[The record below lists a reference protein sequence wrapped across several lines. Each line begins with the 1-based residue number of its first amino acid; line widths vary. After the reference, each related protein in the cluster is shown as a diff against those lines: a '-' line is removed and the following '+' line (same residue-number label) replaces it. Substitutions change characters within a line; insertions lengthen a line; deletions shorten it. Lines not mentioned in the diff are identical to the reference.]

1 VINSVLALGFDDT
14 KFNWADLTPIAVEH
28 KKLSSENESDVNKA
42 IDANTSVI
50 GIYASHDIVL
60 ASGLI
65 GAFLTIDAASLL
77 GKSSVGKDDQ
87 WVKDA
92 GALRDLLRVTRT
104 LKAEPK
110 DVIAQTLGENA
121 YAAFNALI
129 ASASRQTKTIL
140 VGPGAIALGFVALR
154 SNSKLKDYLLVAN
167 TPVVPAITEAI
178 KFMGSKTIMNSKENV
193 HPLAELALAVSALK
207 ASEL

>member
-1 VINSVLALGFDDT
+1 MINSVLALGFDDT

-167 TPVVPAITEAI
+167 TPIVPAITEAI
-178 KFMGSKTIMNSKENV
+178 KFMGSKTIMNTKENV

>member
-167 TPVVPAITEAI
+167 TPIVPAITEAI
-178 KFMGSKTIMNSKENV
+178 KFMGSKTIMNTKENV

>member
-77 GKSSVGKDDQ
+77 GKSSVGNDDQ

-167 TPVVPAITEAI
+167 TPIVPAITEAI
-178 KFMGSKTIMNSKENV
+178 KFMGSKTIMNTKENV

>member
-1 VINSVLALGFDDT
+1 MINSVLALGFDDT
-14 KFNWADLTPIAVEH
+14 KFNWSDLTPIAVEH
-28 KKLSSENESDVNKA
+28 KKLSSENENNVNKA

-50 GIYASHDIVL
+50 GIYASHDIVS

-77 GKSSVGKDDQ
+77 GKSSVGNDDQ

-104 LKAEPK
+104 LKSEQK
-110 DVIAQTLGENA
+110 EVITKTLGENA

-154 SNSKLKDYLLVAN
+154 SNSKLKDYLLIAN
-167 TPVVPAITEAI
+167 TPVVPALTEAI
-178 KFMGSKTIMNSKENV
+178 KFMGCKVIMNTKENA
-193 HPLAELALAVSALK
+193 HPLAELALAVSAVK

>member
-1 VINSVLALGFDDT
+1 MINSVLALGFDDT
-14 KFNWADLTPIAVEH
+14 KFNWSDLTPIAVEH
-28 KKLSSENESDVNKA
+28 KKLSSENENEVNKA

-50 GIYASHDIVL
+50 GIYVTHDIVL

-77 GKSSVGKDDQ
+77 GKSSVGNDAQ

-92 GALRDLLRVTRT
+92 GALRDLLRVTRD
-104 LKAEPK
+104 LKSEPK
-110 DVIAQTLGENA
+110 EVISKTLGENA
-121 YAAFNALI
+121 YSAFNAII

-167 TPVVPAITEAI
+167 TPVAPAITEAI
-178 KFMGSKTIMNSKENV
+178 KFMGCKVIMNTKENT

>member
-1 VINSVLALGFDDT
+1 MINSVLALGFDDT

-28 KKLSSENESDVNKA
+28 KKLSTENESDVNKA

-77 GKSSVGKDDQ
+77 GKSSVGNDDQ

-104 LKAEPK
+104 LKSEPK
-110 DVIAQTLGENA
+110 EVIAKTLGENA
-121 YAAFNALI
+121 YSAFNAII

-178 KFMGSKTIMNSKENV
+178 KFMGCKVIMNTKENT

>member
-129 ASASRQTKTIL
+129 TSASRQTKTIL

-178 KFMGSKTIMNSKENV
+178 KFMGSKTIMNTKENV

>member
-1 VINSVLALGFDDT
+1 MINSVLALGFDDT
-14 KFNWADLTPIAVEH
+14 KFNWSDLTPIAVEH
-28 KKLSSENESDVNKA
+28 KKPSSENENDVNKA

-60 ASGLI
+60 ASGLV

-77 GKSSVGKDDQ
+77 GKSSVGNDDQ

-104 LKAEPK
+104 LKSEPK
-110 DVIAQTLGENA
+110 EVIAKTLGENA
-121 YAAFNALI
+121 FAAFNALI

-167 TPVVPAITEAI
+167 TPITPSLTEAI
-178 KFMGSKTIMNSKENV
+178 KFMGCKTIMNSTENA

>member
-1 VINSVLALGFDDT
+1 MINSVLALGFDDT
-14 KFNWADLTPIAVEH
+14 KFNWSDLTPIAVEH
-28 KKLSSENESDVNKA
+28 KKLSSENENDVNKA

-50 GIYASHDIVL
+50 GIYATHDIVL

-77 GKSSVGKDDQ
+77 GKSSVGNDDQ

-104 LKAEPK
+104 LKSDPK
-110 DVIAQTLGENA
+110 EVITKTLGENA

-167 TPVVPAITEAI
+167 TPISPSLTEAI
-178 KFMGSKTIMNSKENV
+178 KFMGCKTIMNTKENV
-193 HPLAELALAVSALK
+193 HPLAELALAVSAVK

>member
-1 VINSVLALGFDDT
+1 MINSILALGFDDT
-14 KFNWADLTPIAVEH
+14 KFNWSDLTPIAVEH
-28 KKLSSENESDVNKA
+28 KKLSSENENDVNKA

-50 GIYASHDIVL
+50 GIYATHDIVL

-77 GKSSVGKDDQ
+77 GKSSVGNDDQ

-104 LKAEPK
+104 LKSEPK
-110 DVIAQTLGENA
+110 EVIAKTLGENA

-129 ASASRQTKTIL
+129 ASASRQTQTIL

-154 SNSKLKDYLLVAN
+154 ANSKLKDYLLVAN

-178 KFMGSKTIMNSKENV
+178 KFMGCKTIMNTKESV

>member
-1 VINSVLALGFDDT
+1 MINSVLALGFDDT
-14 KFNWADLTPIAVEH
+14 KFNWSDLTPIAVEH
-28 KKLSSENESDVNKA
+28 KKLSSENENDVNKA

-77 GKSSVGKDDQ
+77 GKSSVGNDDQ

-104 LKAEPK
+104 LKSDPK
-110 DVIAQTLGENA
+110 EVITKTLGENA

-167 TPVVPAITEAI
+167 TPITPSLTEAI
-178 KFMGSKTIMNSKENV
+178 KFMGCKTIMNTKENV
-193 HPLAELALAVSALK
+193 HPLAELALAVSAVK

>member
-14 KFNWADLTPIAVEH
+14 KFNWSDLTPIAVEH
-28 KKLSSENESDVNKA
+28 KKLSSENENDVNKA

-50 GIYASHDIVL
+50 GINVSNDIVS

-77 GKSSVGKDDQ
+77 GKSSVGNDDQ

-92 GALRDLLRVTRT
+92 GALRDLLRVTRD
-104 LKAEPK
+104 LKSDPQE
-110 DVIAQTLGENA
+110 VITKTLGVNA

-140 VGPGAIALGFVALR
+140 VGPGAIALGFVAMR

-167 TPVVPAITEAI
+167 TPVTPALTEAI
-178 KFMGSKTIMNSKENV
+178 KFMGCKTIMNTKENA
-193 HPLAELALAVSALK
+193 HPLVELALAVSAVK

>member
-1 VINSVLALGFDDT
+1 MINSVLALGFDTT
-14 KFNWADLTPIAVEH
+14 KFNWSDLTPIAVEH
-28 KKLSSENESDVNKA
+28 KKLSSENENDVNKA

-50 GIYASHDIVL
+50 GIYATHDIVL

-77 GKSSVGKDDQ
+77 GKSSVGNDDQ

-104 LKAEPK
+104 LKSDPK
-110 DVIAQTLGENA
+110 EVITKTLGENA

-178 KFMGSKTIMNSKENV
+178 KFMGSKTIMNTKENV

>member
-1 VINSVLALGFDDT
+1 MINSVLALGFDDT
-14 KFNWADLTPIAVEH
+14 KFNWSDLTPIAVEH
-28 KKLSSENESDVNKA
+28 KKLSSENENDVNKA

-50 GIYASHDIVL
+50 GIYATHDIVL

-77 GKSSVGKDDQ
+77 GKSNVGNDDQ

-104 LKAEPK
+104 LKSDPK
-110 DVIAQTLGENA
+110 EVITKTLGENA

-167 TPVVPAITEAI
+167 TPITPSLTEAI
-178 KFMGSKTIMNSKENV
+178 KFMGCKTIMNTKENV
-193 HPLAELALAVSALK
+193 HPLAELALAVSAVK

>member
-14 KFNWADLTPIAVEH
+14 KFNWADLTPLAVEH
-28 KKLSSENESDVNKA
+28 KKLSSENENDVNKA

-50 GIYASHDIVL
+50 GIYATHDIVL

-77 GKSSVGKDDQ
+77 GKSSVGNDDQ

-104 LKAEPK
+104 LKSDPK
-110 DVIAQTLGENA
+110 EVITKTLGENA

-167 TPVVPAITEAI
+167 TPISPSLTEAI
-178 KFMGSKTIMNSKENV
+178 KFMGCKTIMNTKENV
-193 HPLAELALAVSALK
+193 HPLAELALAVSAVK

>member
-1 VINSVLALGFDDT
+1 MINSVLALGFDDT

-77 GKSSVGKDDQ
+77 GKSSVGNDDQ

-129 ASASRQTKTIL
+129 TSASRQTKTIL

-178 KFMGSKTIMNSKENV
+178 KFMGSKTIMNTKENV

>member
-1 VINSVLALGFDDT
+1 MINSVLALGFDDT

-28 KKLSSENESDVNKA
+28 KKLSSENENDVNKA

-77 GKSSVGKDDQ
+77 GKSSVGNDDQ

-104 LKAEPK
+104 LKSEPK
-110 DVIAQTLGENA
+110 DVIAKTLGDNSF
-121 YAAFNALI
+121 AAFNALI
-129 ASASRQTKTIL
+129 ASTSRQTKTIL

-167 TPVVPAITEAI
+167 TPIVPAITEAI
-178 KFMGSKTIMNSKENV
+178 KFMGIKTIMNTKENV

>member
-1 VINSVLALGFDDT
+1 MINSVLALGFDDT
-14 KFNWADLTPIAVEH
+14 KFNWSDLTPIAVEH
-28 KKLSSENESDVNKA
+28 KKLSSENENDVNKA

-77 GKSSVGKDDQ
+77 GKSSVGNDDQ

-104 LKAEPK
+104 LKSEPK
-110 DVIAQTLGENA
+110 EVIAQTLGENA

-129 ASASRQTKTIL
+129 ASTSRQTKTIL

-167 TPVVPAITEAI
+167 TPIVPAITEAI
-178 KFMGSKTIMNSKENV
+178 KFMGSKTIMNTKENV

>member
-1 VINSVLALGFDDT
+1 MINSVLALGFDT
-14 KFNWADLTPIAVEH
+14 AKFNWSDLTPIAVEH
-28 KKLSSENESDVNKA
+28 KKLSSENENDVNKA

-50 GIYASHDIVL
+50 GIYATHDIVL

-77 GKSSVGKDDQ
+77 GKSSVGNDDQ

-92 GALRDLLRVTRT
+92 GALRDLLRITRT
-104 LKAEPK
+104 LKSDPK
-110 DVIAQTLGENA
+110 EVITKTLGENA
-121 YAAFNALI
+121 YSAFNALI

-140 VGPGAIALGFVALR
+140 VGPGAISLGFVALR

-178 KFMGSKTIMNSKENV
+178 KFMGSKVIMNTKENV

>member
-1 VINSVLALGFDDT
+1 MINSVLALGFDDT
-14 KFNWADLTPIAVEH
+14 KFNWSDLTPIAVEH
-28 KKLSSENESDVNKA
+28 KKLSSENENDVNKA

-50 GIYASHDIVL
+50 GIYATHDIVL

-77 GKSSVGKDDQ
+77 GKSSVGNDDQ

-92 GALRDLLRVTRT
+92 AALRDLLRVTRT

-110 DVIAQTLGENA
+110 EVIAKTLGENA
-121 YAAFNALI
+121 YEAFNALI

-154 SNSKLKDYLLVAN
+154 ANSKLKDYLLVAN
-167 TPVVPAITEAI
+167 TPMVPAITEAI
-178 KFMGSKTIMNSKENV
+178 KFMGSKTIMNTKENV

>member
-1 VINSVLALGFDDT
+1 MINSVLALGFDTT
-14 KFNWADLTPIAVEH
+14 KFNWSDLTPIAVEH
-28 KKLSSENESDVNKA
+28 KKLSSENENDVNKA

-50 GIYASHDIVL
+50 GIYATHDIVL

-77 GKSSVGKDDQ
+77 GKSSVGNDDQ

-92 GALRDLLRVTRT
+92 GALRDLLRITRT
-104 LKAEPK
+104 LKSDPK
-110 DVIAQTLGENA
+110 EVITKTLGENA

-140 VGPGAIALGFVALR
+140 VGPGAISLGFVALR

-178 KFMGSKTIMNSKENV
+178 KFMGSKVIMNTKENV

>member
-1 VINSVLALGFDDT
+1 MINSVLALGFDDT

-28 KKLSSENESDVNKA
+28 KKLSSENENDVNKA

-77 GKSSVGKDDQ
+77 GKSSVGNDDQ

-92 GALRDLLRVTRT
+92 GSLRDLLRVTRT
-104 LKAEPK
+104 LKSDPK
-110 DVIAQTLGENA
+110 EVITKTLGENA
-121 YAAFNALI
+121 FFAFDALI

-178 KFMGSKTIMNSKENV
+178 KFMGSKVIMNTKENV
-193 HPLAELALAVSALK
+193 HPLAELALAVSAVK

>member
-1 VINSVLALGFDDT
+1 MINSVLALGFDTT
-14 KFNWADLTPIAVEH
+14 KFNWSDLTPIAVEH
-28 KKLSSENESDVNKA
+28 KKISSENENDVNKA

-50 GIYASHDIVL
+50 GIYATHDIVL

-77 GKSSVGKDDQ
+77 GKSSVGNDDQ

-104 LKAEPK
+104 LKSDPK
-110 DVIAQTLGENA
+110 EVITKTLGENA

-140 VGPGAIALGFVALR
+140 VGPGAISLGFVALR

-178 KFMGSKTIMNSKENV
+178 KFMGSKVIMNTKENV
-193 HPLAELALAVSALK
+193 HPLAELALALEK
-207 ASEL
+207 KCHW

>member
-1 VINSVLALGFDDT
+1 MINSVLALGFDDS
-14 KFNWADLTPIAVEH
+14 KINWSELTPIAIEH
-28 KKLSSENESDVNKA
+28 KKTATAEDINKA
-42 IDANTSVI
+42 IDANISIV
-50 GIYASHDIVL
+50 GVNVSSDIVL

-65 GAFLTIDAASLL
+65 GGFLNIDAASLL
-77 GKSSVGKDDQ
+77 GKSSVGNDDQ

-104 LKAEPK
+104 LKSEPK
-110 DVIAQTLGENA
+110 EVITNTLGENA

-154 SNSKLKDYLLVAN
+154 ANSKLKDYLLVAN
-167 TPVVPAITEAI
+167 TPIVPAITEAI
-178 KFMGSKTIMNSKENV
+178 KFMGCKTIMNTKENV

>member
-178 KFMGSKTIMNSKENV
+178 KFMGSKTIMNTKENV

>member
-1 VINSVLALGFDDT
+1 MINSVLALGFDDT
-14 KFNWADLTPIAVEH
+14 KFNWSDLTPIAVEH
-28 KKLSSENESDVNKA
+28 KKLSTENENDVNKA

-50 GIYASHDIVL
+50 GIYVTHDIVL

-77 GKSSVGKDDQ
+77 GKSSVGNDDQ

-92 GALRDLLRVTRT
+92 GSLRDLLRVTRT
-104 LKAEPK
+104 LKSDPK
-110 DVIAQTLGENA
+110 EVITKTLGENA
-121 YAAFNALI
+121 FFAFDALI

-178 KFMGSKTIMNSKENV
+178 KFMGCKVIMNTKENV
-193 HPLAELALAVSALK
+193 HPLAELALAVSAVK

>member
-14 KFNWADLTPIAVEH
+14 KFNWSDLTPIAVEH
-28 KKLSSENESDVNKA
+28 KKLSSENENDVNKA

-50 GIYASHDIVL
+50 GIYATHEIVL
-60 ASGLI
+60 ASGII

-77 GKSSVGKDDQ
+77 GKSSVGNDDQ

-104 LKAEPK
+104 LKSDPK
-110 DVIAQTLGENA
+110 EVITKTLGENA

-167 TPVVPAITEAI
+167 TPITPSLTEAI
-178 KFMGSKTIMNSKENV
+178 KFMGCKTIMNTKENV
-193 HPLAELALAVSALK
+193 HPLAELALAVSAVK

>member
-1 VINSVLALGFDDT
+1 MINSVLALGFDDT
-14 KFNWADLTPIAVEH
+14 KFNWSDLTPIAVEH
-28 KKLSSENESDVNKA
+28 KKLSNENESDVNKA

-50 GIYASHDIVL
+50 GIYATHDIVL

-77 GKSSVGKDDQ
+77 GKSSVGNDDQ

-104 LKAEPK
+104 LKSDPK
-110 DVIAQTLGENA
+110 EVITKTLGENA
-121 YAAFNALI
+121 YSAFNALI
-129 ASASRQTKTIL
+129 ASSSRQTKTIL
-140 VGPGAIALGFVALR
+140 VGPGAISLGFVALR

-178 KFMGSKTIMNSKENV
+178 KFMGSKVIMNTKENV
-193 HPLAELALAVSALK
+193 HPLAELALAVSAVK

>member
-1 VINSVLALGFDDT
+1 MINSVLALGFDDT
-14 KFNWADLTPIAVEH
+14 KFNWSDLTPIAVEH
-28 KKLSSENESDVNKA
+28 KKLSSENENDVNKA

-50 GIYASHDIVL
+50 GIYATHDIVL

-77 GKSSVGKDDQ
+77 GKSSVGNDDQ

-104 LKAEPK
+104 LKSDPK
-110 DVIAQTLGENA
+110 EVITKTLGENA

-140 VGPGAIALGFVALR
+140 VGPGAISLGFVALR

-178 KFMGSKTIMNSKENV
+178 KFMGSKVIMNTKENV

>member
-1 VINSVLALGFDDT
+1 MINSVLALGFDDT
-14 KFNWADLTPIAVEH
+14 KFNWSDLTPIAVEH
-28 KKLSSENESDVNKA
+28 KKLSSENENDVNKA
-42 IDANTSVI
+42 IDSNTSVI
-50 GIYASHDIVL
+50 GIYATHDIVL

-77 GKSSVGKDDQ
+77 GKSSVGNDDQ

-104 LKAEPK
+104 LKSDPK
-110 DVIAQTLGENA
+110 EVITKTLGENA

-167 TPVVPAITEAI
+167 TPISPSLTEAI
-178 KFMGSKTIMNSKENV
+178 KFMGCKTIMNTKENV
-193 HPLAELALAVSALK
+193 HPLAELALAVSAVK